1 MAVPYNH
8 REIEQKWRKIWEEH
22 PVNVNDG
29 KKPKYYCLVSVSVR
43 KWSACRTL
51 ERIRYLRCLEQIQN
65 AQWILSDSSD
75 GMGCIRTS
83 G

>member
-29 KKPKYYCLVSVSVR
+29 KKPKYYCLDMFPYPQVA
-43 KWSACRTL
+43 K
-51 ERIRYLRCLEQIQN
+51 RIAN
-65 AQWILSDSSD
+65 
-75 GMGCIRTS
+75 IRFFALAM
-83 G
+83 